1 MLYLLKNMCDFD
13 INNKLIESSS
23 RLGIST
29 KPVTPFSLL
38 SWADNAQDHYLRSK
52 KYIEENFKSIPNN
65 YLKKSQS
72 SSGKLKVGFFSADF
86 RNHAVMY
93 LISGLFR

>member
-1 MLYLLKNMCDFD
+1 MAFCLQKSNKFDEAIAEYKQSLIIKPDFASAESSMLYLLKNMCDFD

-38 SWADNAQDHYLRSK
+38 SWTDNAEASLS
-52 KYIEENFKSIPNN
+52 SI
-65 YLKKSQS
+65 
-72 SSGKLKVGFFSADF
+72 
-86 RNHAVMY
+86 
-93 LISGLFR
+93 